1 MDIRMDPP
9 LLAEVPNQLQTTW
22 KKEKVNHLS
31 LSLSS
36 FVIFYVLYDCCCCYM
51 GDYVEV
57 VVLPPLSCFCPTFLC
72 LFLIYDLV
80 AVRVDPFS
88 VVTVDPCKYSVPPQS
103 KEEFSGNFLYFTYIF
118 LYFTCIF
125 PLPNSYF
132 CLQ

>member
-1 MDIRMDPP
+1 MNPSPTNGHSNGPSAVGCGPKPTPNHVQVRKGKPSLCLYHP
-9 LLAEVPNQLQTTW
+9 LF
-22 KKEKVNHLS
+22 
-31 LSLSS
+31 SS
-36 FVIFYVLYDCCCCYM
+36 TFST
-51 GDYVEV
+51 V
-57 VVLPPLSCFCPTFLC
+57 VVTFCLLYFFPSFLC

-80 AVRVDPFS
+80 PVRVDPFS

-125 PLPNSYF
+125 PLLNSYF